1 MKGLPTRKRAVPALS
16 RLKSKALL
24 WAEAARGSLGLR
36 RSAGPSACPPRAAK
50 STRTVPGRVAPAS
63 EGGVSTGVGGA
74 ISPLRPDEPTEAP
87 EPGLGVVLLA
97 LIRALPEAT
106 LAQSLTHSS
115 WVPERIGSYERLE
128 FLGDSVLGLAV
139 AAALYQRY
147 PTGEEGDLARI
158 KAFVVSRTSCV
169 QVAQGLGVPRL
180 ILEHAPA
187 PEQRRKDA
195 AGSPTILG
203 NILEALIGACYL
215 TFGFERTSGA
225 VIEAFETQFEYAVTA
240 HVDHKTTLQEVLA
253 PRGLQPVYR
262 LVGEEGPPHA
272 RTFTSEVSVGGHV
285 RGRGGGTTIKM
296 SEQAAAQ
303 EALVSLGAKAKGR

>member
-24 WAEAARGSLGLR
+24 WAEAARGSLGLGRPAAPPAAR
-36 RSAGPSACPPRAAK
+36 RHAARGRQAT
-50 STRTVPGRVAPAS
+50 SPRVAPAQTRVVPMGTRDAAS
-63 EGGVSTGVGGA
+63 PLGVS
-74 ISPLRPDEPTEAP
+74 EPIPAVDP
-87 EPGLGVVLLA
+87 VFGLA
-97 LIRALPEAT
+97 LLGLVRALPEAT
-106 LAQSLTHSS
+106 LGQALTHSS
-115 WVPERIGSYERLE
+115 WVADRNGSYERLE

-147 PTGEEGDLARI
+147 PTREEGELARI

-169 QVAQGLGVPRL
+169 QVAQRLGVPRL

-187 PEQRRKDA
+187 PEQRRRDA

-203 NILEALIGACYL
+203 NMLEALIGACHM
-215 TFGFERTSGA
+215 TFGFEKTSGA
-225 VIEAFETQFEYAVTA
+225 VVEAFEEQFEYAVTA
-240 HVDHKTTLQEVLA
+240 HVDYKTTLQEVLA

-272 RTFTSEVSVGGHV
+272 RTFTSDVSVDGRI
-285 RGRGGGTTIKM
+285 RGRGDGTTIKM
-296 SEQAAAQ
+296 SEQAAAR
-303 EALVSLGAKAKGR
+303 EALVSLGAKGRGL